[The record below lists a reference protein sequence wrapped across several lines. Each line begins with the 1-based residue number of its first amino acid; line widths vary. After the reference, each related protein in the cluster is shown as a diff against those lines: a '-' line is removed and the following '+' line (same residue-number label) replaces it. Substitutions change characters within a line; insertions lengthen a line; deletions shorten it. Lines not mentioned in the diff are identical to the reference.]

1 MKANKEEK
9 RKVKSK
15 EEVDE
20 QIERKM
26 KEVVSI
32 FRINVFLIPK
42 PVEDFQLSEN
52 LHPYLLKGLSV

>member
-20 QIERKM
+20 NLFW
-26 KEVVSI
+26 KEVV
-32 FRINVFLIPK
+32 F
-42 PVEDFQLSEN
+42 
-52 LHPYLLKGLSV
+52 G

>member
-20 QIERKM
+20 NLFW